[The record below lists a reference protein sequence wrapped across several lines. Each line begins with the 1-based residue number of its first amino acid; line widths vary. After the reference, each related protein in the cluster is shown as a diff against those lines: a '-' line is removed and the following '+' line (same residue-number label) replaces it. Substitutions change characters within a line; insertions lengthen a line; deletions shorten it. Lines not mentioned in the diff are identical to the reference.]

1 MFRDFWLE
9 IYSVAQIDL
18 ITATWAVGER
28 EKSNTQG
35 NGSVKD

>member
-18 ITATWAVGER
+18 ITATWTVGKR